1 MPNPS
6 HHQTN
11 KSQFADDADQC
22 AVSKNI
28 DLAVEYLQRD
38 LDKLAR
44 WCAKWRIKLNP
55 EKTKVIIFFKSRT
68 ATRAEPALSLYGDLL
83 SYYPHIKFVGITFDN
98 RMTFTKHFEEILER
112 CNNKFHHLR
121 ILVNKKWGPSP
132 ATILQIYKQCVR
144 PIFEYGIVSTI
155 TVSESVINKI
165 QRVQNSLIRLA
176 LCLPKYVS
184 ARLIHEASR
193 LPYVRERLITV
204 GQNHLARM
212 HANPSLSIQSTR
224 PGPTLHGTN
233 TRHQFPFLN
242 HQTELLTLTTRCRKM
257 R

>member
-11 KSQFADDADQC
+11 KSQFADDAGLW

-28 DLAVEYLQRD
+28 DLAAEYLQRD

-55 EKTKVIIFFKSRT
+55 EKTKVVIFSKSRS
-68 ATRAEPALSLYGDLL
+68 AIRAEPALSLYCDLL
-83 SYYPHIKFVGITFDN
+83 SYYPHIKFLGITLDN

-112 CNNKFHHLR
+112 CNNKFHRLG

-165 QRVQNSLIRLA
+165 KRVQNSFIRLA
-176 LCLPKYVS
+176 LRLPKYVS
-184 ARLIHEASR
+184 ARLIHEASG
-193 LPYVRERLITV
+193 LPYVREILITV
-204 GQNHLARM
+204 DQNHLARM
-212 HANPSLSIQSTR
+212 HTNPFVEHTINSGRTNIAWDKYKTPISILK
-224 PGPTLHGTN
+224 PPD
-233 TRHQFPFLN
+233 
-242 HQTELLTLTTRCRKM
+242 
-257 R
+257 